1 MITSNIS
8 LLEFTAGFALLT
20 LLVITQ
26 TLFTPAKSEAAENHV
41 KSFQSVREMPPLT
54 PDESR
59 VIVDKG
65 TERPHSGTYDNNK
78 EAGFYI
84 CRQCG
89 ALLYRSEAKF
99 DSGCGW
105 PSFDEAVDGAVKRT
119 PDPDGTRTEITCVN
133 CGGHL
138 GHVFE
143 GEGFTAKNTR
153 HCVNSISMKFIPASS
168 TETAYFAGGCFW
180 GVEHAF
186 RELPGIVDV
195 TSGYMG
201 GTTVNP
207 SYEAVCTGTTGHAE
221 TVRVI
226 FEPAKISYEKLA
238 RLFFEIHDPTELNRQ
253 GPDIGTQYRS
263 AVFPVG
269 AEQKSTIEKLV
280 RLLNEKGWQVMTGIE
295 PESVFYPAEAYHQR
309 YIQKHPNRPCHI
321 PYPRFDKGPGN

>member
-1 MITSNIS
+1 MTTSSIS
-8 LLEFTAGFALLT
+8 ILEFIAGFALLS
-20 LLVITQ
+20 LFITHS
-26 TLFTPAKSEAAENHV
+26 LFTPAKAEASEGATKNF
-41 KSFQSVREMPPLT
+41 SSIREMPPLT
-54 PDESR
+54 PEESR
-59 VIVDKG
+59 VILDKG
-65 TERPHSGTYDNNK
+65 TERPYSGAYDNNK

-119 PDPDGTRTEITCVN
+119 PDPDGSRTEITCRN

-143 GEGFTAKNTR
+143 GEGFTDKNTR
-153 HCVNSISMKFIPASS
+153 HCVNSISMKFIPASA
-168 TETAYFAGGCFW
+168 TATAYFAGGCFW

-201 GTTVNP
+201 GRTANP
-207 SYEAVCTGTTGHAE
+207 NYEEVSTGTTGHAE
-221 TVRVI
+221 AVRVV
-226 FEPAKISYEKLA
+226 FEPSKVSYEKLA

-253 GPDIGTQYRS
+253 GPDVGTQYRS
-263 AVFPVG
+263 AVFPVN
-269 AEQKSTIEKLV
+269 AEQKNTIEQLT
-280 RLLNEKGWQVMTGIE
+280 RLLNEKGWRTVTSVE
-295 PESVFYPAEAYHQR
+295 PESTFYPAESYHQS
-309 YIQKHPNRPCHI
+309 YIQKHPSRPCHV
-321 PYPRFDKGPGN
+321 PFPRFEKGPGK